1 MSIVLKVLGWS
12 LRASA
17 AICIT
22 WIVIGV
28 VNGTA
33 GLTTVGGIASSVAFH
48 AFFALSGT
56 QLVGCARR
64 RDAKR
69 ADAVAQAA

>member
-1 MSIVLKVLGWS
+1 MNLLLKIIGWS

-28 VNGTA
+28 AHGA
-33 GLTTVGGIASSVAFH
+33 PGLTTLAGIATSVAFH
-48 AFFALSGT
+48 AVFALSGA
-56 QLVGCARR
+56 QLVGCAHRR
-64 RDAKR
+64 EARVAES
-69 ADAVAQAA
+69 APAV

>member
-1 MSIVLKVLGWS
+1 MSILLKVVGWS

-28 VNGTA
+28 ISGTA
-33 GLTTVGGIASSVAFH
+33 GLTTLAGIASSVAFH
-48 AFFALSGT
+48 AVFALSGT
-56 QLVGCARR
+56 QAVGS
-64 RDAKR
+64 AKR
-69 ADAVAQAA
+69 MDAQRATAPMGA

>member
-1 MSIVLKVLGWS
+1 MSILLKVLGWS

-28 VNGTA
+28 ATGAA
-33 GLTTVGGIASSVAFH
+33 GLTTLAGIATSVAFH
-48 AFFALSGT
+48 AVFALSGT

-64 RDAKR
+64 MDGR
-69 ADAVAQAA
+69 VVEAAPAA